1 MIYVLYVLLGLAL
14 FAVVLTLVMGGAA
27 MSKQNTE
34 SRIVSNKWM
43 MRRVVAQGIAL
54 CLLAIILMVKRTGG

>member
-14 FAVVLTLVMGGAA
+14 FTVVLTLVMGGAA

-43 MRRVVAQGIAL
+43 MRRVVAQGVAL